1 MTESEYI
8 TQLENKCHSMAE
20 NIITRLCKRAMRGMN
35 QLEATLVSSTD
46 DYPKN
51 FKFIDVLSIEL
62 QDRIEEEIN
71 PVLED
76 YIWTALEDEQNNLS
90 SEERFVLEQAYLD
103 YNYDVDYSEI
113 TSQIRSRFHEL
124 LNEHYELK
132 KIQNFIERR

>member
-8 TQLENKCHSMAE
+8 TPLENKCHRMAE

-62 QDRIEEEIN
+62 QDNIEE
-71 PVLED
+71 
-76 YIWTALEDEQNNLS
+76 
-90 SEERFVLEQAYLD
+90 
-103 YNYDVDYSEI
+103 
-113 TSQIRSRFHEL
+113 
-124 LNEHYELK
+124 
-132 KIQNFIERR
+132 